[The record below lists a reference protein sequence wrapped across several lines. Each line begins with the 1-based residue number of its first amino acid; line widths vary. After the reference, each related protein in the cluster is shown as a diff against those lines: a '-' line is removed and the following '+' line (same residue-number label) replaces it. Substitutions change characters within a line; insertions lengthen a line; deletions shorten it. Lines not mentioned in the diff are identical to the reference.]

1 VKTPTQ
7 ESLQQFSGI
16 KGQTFP
22 TLREAVHHTATQNG
36 PMKIIAAEL
45 DWSPSDLCL
54 RTTLGTDNARPFP
67 LDDPLERAIRI
78 QQVTGDHSILATM
91 ADRLG
96 FEVRPKQDRMPELVQ
111 NLAEQAKKLTAAIQL
126 VLSVPLV
133 QQPAKGGKR

>member
-1 VKTPTQ
+1 MKTPTQ
-7 ESLQQFSGI
+7 ESLQQFSG
-16 KGQTFP
+16 KVFR

-36 PMKIIAAEL
+36 PMKNIAAEL

-67 LDDPLERAIRI
+67 LDDPAERAIRI
-78 QQVTGDHSILATM
+78 QELTGDHSILATM

-96 FEVRPKQDRMPELVQ
+96 YELRPKQDRYPELVQ
-111 NLAEQAKKLTAAIQL
+111 NLAAEAKRLTDAIQL

-133 QQPAKGGKR
+133 QQQPAAKGRR